1 MSSLKGRYPRW
12 AFTLHVSD
20 EKEKLYI
27 DDTLCQFFCYQLERC
42 PTSGR
47 LHYQGYLEC
56 KSKSS
61 LDRVKTRILKNPKA
75 HVEIAKGTAQQNIDY
90 CSKSET
96 CVLDTFKMYGE
107 PRPSQGH
114 RTDLDDM
121 IRHARYMPVYRV
133 VELHGGNGLRHINHI
148 RTFQRS
154 LYMPDALELLMRHRY
169 KMQQIRDSALPES
182 EKQEALLAE
191 LQRYDEERGISA

>member
-12 AFTLHVSD
+12 AFTLHVKD
-20 EKEKLYI
+20 ENEKLDI
-27 DDTLCQFFCYQLERC
+27 DESLCQFFCYQLERC
-42 PTSGR
+42 PTTGR

-61 LDRVKTRILKNPKA
+61 RDRVKTRILRSERA
-75 HVEIAKGTAQQNIDY
+75 HVDIAKGTAQQNLDY

-96 CVLDTFKMYGE
+96 SIKDTFKMFGE
-107 PRPSQGH
+107 ARPSQGH

-154 LYMPDALELLMRHRY
+154 LYMPDALELLMRHKY
-169 KMQQIRDSALPES
+169 NLQQIRDSALPVS
-182 EKQEALLAE
+182 DMQEALLAE
-191 LQRYDEERGISA
+191 MERYDEERGISA